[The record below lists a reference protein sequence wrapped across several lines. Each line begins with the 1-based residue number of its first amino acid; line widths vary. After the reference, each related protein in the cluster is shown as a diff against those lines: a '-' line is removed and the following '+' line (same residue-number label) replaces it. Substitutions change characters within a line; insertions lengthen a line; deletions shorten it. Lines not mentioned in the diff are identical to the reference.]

1 MHISKALLPHVSD
14 GDLHTTMLGVQY
26 STNLR
31 EIVTVGYM
39 VDQYKNRGD
48 EVEKAI

>member
-1 MHISKALLPHVSD
+1 MAISKELINHIAD
-14 GDLHTTMLGVQY
+14 GDLHTVMSDVEF

-39 VDQYKNRGD
+39 IDNPA
-48 EVEKAI
+48 E